1 VTATRQIV
9 LVKHA
14 STDDNESG
22 IHQGQGRDGGL
33 SAKGRRQSERVAAM
47 LAGVRPSRLWCS
59 PMQRA
64 VETAAIL
71 QSAWLNPPHI
81 EIEPRLLPKDSGELS
96 GQDRRE
102 IHRRARSANQ
112 PVADYVGTGTES
124 SHTVQRRVV
133 EFWDGSVTA
142 SGDDAVLVSHG
153 DVLACLVLWLTGQDF
168 DGFDRMLLPPAG
180 VWIAEYVA
188 PHAAASSVGRLATGT
203 PPCLTDK
210 THESRQPQQPDLHL
224 RRG

>member
-1 VTATRQIV
+1 MTATRQIV

-33 SAKGRRQSERVAAM
+33 SATGRRQSERVAAM

-59 PMQRA
+59 PMRRA
-64 VETAAIL
+64 LETAAIL
-71 QSAWLNPPHI
+71 QSAWLNPPRI

-102 IHRRARSANQ
+102 IHRRARTANQ
-112 PVADYVGTGTES
+112 PVADYVGNGTES

-133 EFWDGSVTA
+133 EFWEGSVTA

-188 PHAAASSVGRLATGT
+188 PQTLASRPSGT
-203 PPCLTDK
+203 SPPG
-210 THESRQPQQPDLHL
+210 PPP
-224 RRG
+224 